1 MTQEEAIARL
11 SRYQTNEPSK
21 WRKKEEEHRRAKEEA
36 WLRYSRRIAIK
47 IAMAMKQQNISRQD
61 LAERMGCSPQ
71 YISRLLKGEEN
82 LSLETICKLENA
94 LNMPILQYEF
104 A

>member
-21 WRKKEEEHRRAKEEA
+21 WRKKEEEHRRAKEEG
-36 WLRYSRRIAIK
+36 W
-47 IAMAMKQQNISRQD
+47 
-61 LAERMGCSPQ
+61 P
-71 YISRLLKGEEN
+71 RLLKGEEN
-82 LSLETICKLENA
+82 FSLETICKLENA
-94 LNMPILQYEF
+94 LNVPILQYEF

>member
-21 WRKKEEEHRRAKEEA
+21 WREKEEERRCAKEEG

-47 IAMAMKQQNISRQD
+47 IAMAMQQQNITRQD
-61 LAERMGCSPQ
+61 LAERMGCSPR

-82 LSLETICKLENA
+82 FSLETICKLENA
-94 LNMPILQYEF
+94 LNVPILQYEF